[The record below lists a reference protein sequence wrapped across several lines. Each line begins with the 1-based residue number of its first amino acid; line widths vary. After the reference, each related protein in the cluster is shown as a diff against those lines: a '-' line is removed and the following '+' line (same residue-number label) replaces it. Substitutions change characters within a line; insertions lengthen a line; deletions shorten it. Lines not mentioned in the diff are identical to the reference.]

1 MSVINPELSLLL
13 LVSCFLIKKSPFW
26 NGGTPNHRHRRCP
39 SISENA
45 PKFWKSDNALTN
57 HLNFGPQL
65 IFFGSAIYVACSFC
79 KKKLP
84 KSAKYDHGS
93 CSKKRLPRTGGHHPF
108 FQSQHHSN
116 RETGTS
122 MYLQM
127 AHPFAPH
134 RFEVPVEHLATC
146 LTHCRASGGLQ
157 SKIWRQF

>member
-1 MSVINPELSLLL
+1 MKLYASNSSSSTSQWPH
-13 LVSCFLIKKSPFW
+13 
-26 NGGTPNHRHRRCP
+26 NRCCP
-39 SISENA
+39 Q
-45 PKFWKSDNALTN
+45 FWKMPLNSGKVTTPLQTIWILDHNLFSLGRQYMLHAL
-57 HLNFGPQL
+57 F
-65 IFFGSAIYVACSFC
+65 A